1 MELYF
6 DDYSFSEKENEVEIT
21 YLTFFSFNVP
31 KQDFGFLGNVSL
43 DRHTILFDKLTPE
56 RAQKKLGLLF
66 QKYKRSLVYKINKNP
81 VILVDHNLGIPMQG
95 LQFLGILDKGSEMIE
110 LKPITNCNM
119 NCTFCSVDE
128 GPDSRKQVDFVVEPQ
143 YLIEQFERFISQ
155 KPDGKYNVWINPHG
169 EPLLYTPLVRV
180 VKALRQNKKVGD
192 IIIITNGMLLT
203 KQLIDD
209 LADAGLTRFSISFHA
224 MNSEKAKIL
233 FGTRAYNVEK
243 VKEMVA
249 YAVTKIKVALTPVY
263 VKGQNEQE
271 MSDIIDWA
279 NTVGASVEIQ
289 KFCVNKRGRNPVKEQ
304 GWDVFFDE
312 LKKIQEQTKT
322 QLIKPL
328 GKLQEYAELPKP
340 FKKDDITEVEIVS
353 SGRMV
358 KDKIGVAQN
367 RAVLVLNCSKEKG
380 RIKVKLI
387 QSKYNIFVA
396 LPLDAVRR

>member
-180 VKALRQNKKVGD
+180 VKALRK
-192 IIIITNGMLLT
+192 
-203 KQLIDD
+203 
-209 LADAGLTRFSISFHA
+209 S
-224 MNSEKAKIL
+224 
-233 FGTRAYNVEK
+233 
-243 VKEMVA
+243 
-249 YAVTKIKVALTPVY
+249 
-263 VKGQNEQE
+263 
-271 MSDIIDWA
+271 
-279 NTVGASVEIQ
+279 
-289 KFCVNKRGRNPVKEQ
+289 
-304 GWDVFFDE
+304 
-312 LKKIQEQTKT
+312 
-322 QLIKPL
+322 
-328 GKLQEYAELPKP
+328 
-340 FKKDDITEVEIVS
+340 KKD
-353 SGRMV
+353 GC
-358 KDKIGVAQN
+358 
-367 RAVLVLNCSKEKG
+367 LCS
-380 RIKVKLI
+380 
-387 QSKYNIFVA
+387 N
-396 LPLDAVRR
+396 